1 MLDYN
6 VIIVVV
12 LVEVEQRQELHHRQR
27 QRILLLPLIL
37 QAEQRLMHE
46 GVMVSIRCLRPVV
59 KEGGVQTQRGIPTSH
74 PTQEHA
80 QQQHEPLQTKM
91 RGIVLSRQ
99 TLGRERQR
107 VSVEEVVV
115 ECPLAN

>member
-6 VIIVVV
+6 FRIVL

-37 QAEQRLMHE
+37 LAEQRLMHE

-59 KEGGVQTQRGIPTSH
+59 KEGGGVQTQRGIPTSH

-80 QQQHEPLQTKM
+80 H
-91 RGIVLSRQ
+91 
-99 TLGRERQR
+99 
-107 VSVEEVVV
+107 
-115 ECPLAN
+115 